1 MLRLIL
7 LCLGTA
13 LLMLFSQREH
23 PVQQGYWGENLHYM
37 KCHTDGYMLVAALWM
52 TCFAFLRTSYNDT
65 GAYIN
70 SFQNAQSLAQGF
82 ASGEYFD
89 WIENPLSSFYR
100 DMMHIVTKNYHV
112 YFLLPALLQC
122 FGVVKLCKY
131 HSVNPALS
139 LLIYFCL
146 GTYTML
152 NLAALKQGT
161 AMGILLIALPY
172 ANRKQYVTY
181 VLLVLLATL
190 FHFYAIVYL
199 LVPLLFGKPW
209 GKTTWIMVAA
219 AAATLLTYEST
230 LGVLMTRVD
239 ELGGDIAAE
248 ELFDGNSINALRV
261 AVYWVPG
268 VIALLFRRHVIY
280 NSSRMEN
287 LIINLSVLCAC
298 VLSIGLAE
306 GANLYGR
313 MAGYFEIY
321 LALAL
326 PLLIK
331 KIFTRES
338 ARFLSAL
345 ATILFFGY
353 FLYEFTVSKPFGN
366 EYRAISLVQ
375 FVLELLGLR

>member
-1 MLRLIL
+1 MLKLLL

-13 LLMLFSQREH
+13 LLMLLSQREH
-23 PVQQGYWGENLHYM
+23 PVQQSYWGENLHYM
-37 KCHTDGYMLVAALWM
+37 KRHMDGYMLVAALWM
-52 TCFAFLRTSYNDT
+52 VCFAFLRTDYNDT
-65 GAYIN
+65 AAYIN
-70 SFQNAQSLAQGF
+70 NFRNAQPLAQGF

-89 WIENPLSSFYR
+89 WIENPMSSFYR
-100 DMMHIVTKNYHV
+100 DLMRSITGNYHV

-122 FGVVKLCKY
+122 VGIVKLCKY
-131 HSVNPALS
+131 HSVNPAMS
-139 LLIYFCL
+139 LMLYFCL
-146 GTYTML
+146 GTYVML
-152 NLAALKQGT
+152 NLAAFKQGT

-172 ANRKQYVTY
+172 ANRKQYVPY

-209 GKTTWIMVAA
+209 GKTTWILVAA
-219 AAATLLTYEST
+219 AVATLLTYEST
-230 LGVLMTRVD
+230 LGVLMAQVD
-239 ELGGDIAAE
+239 EMGGDIAAE
-248 ELFDGNSINALRV
+248 ELFDGHSINALRV

-268 VIALLFRRHVIY
+268 LIALLFRRHVVY
-280 NSSRMEN
+280 DSTRMEN
-287 LIINLSVLCAC
+287 LFVNLSVLCAC
-298 VLSIGLAE
+298 VLTIGLAQ

-338 ARFLSAL
+338 ARFVSAV
-345 ATILFFGY
+345 AAILFLGY
-353 FLYEFTVSKPFGN
+353 FLYEFMIGKPFGN
-366 EYRAISLVQ
+366 EYRAISLMQ
-375 FVLELLGLR
+375 FVLELLGLG